1 MLQVEADGRLVT
13 IFSAPNYCDQ
23 MGNEGAIIRIGK
35 DLECKYRQFK
45 AVPHPQVRVA
55 PPPVASSLH
64 ALTIAAGSADG
75 VCRRRRLH
83 EFVPIAAVSSVA
95 LRIKKIKFETLAI
108 FAAVHMLLLSACL
121 LLTRALM

>member
-55 PPPVASSLH
+55 PPP
-64 ALTIAAGSADG
+64 
-75 VCRRRRLH
+75 RRLLPPRPH
-83 EFVPIAAVSSVA
+83 DCCRFGRWPLPAA
-95 LRIKKIKFETLAI
+95 
-108 FAAVHMLLLSACL
+108 AAS
-121 LLTRALM
+121 

>member
-55 PPPVASSLH
+55 PPPPSPPPSTPSRLLQVRPMAFAGGGGFMSL
-64 ALTIAAGSADG
+64 
-75 VCRRRRLH
+75 
-83 EFVPIAAVSSVA
+83 FQ
-95 LRIKKIKFETLAI
+95 
-108 FAAVHMLLLSACL
+108 
-121 LLTRALM
+121 

>member
-45 AVPHPQVRVA
+45 AVAHPQVC
-55 PPPVASSLH
+55 PPPRIIPAMHFTSAHLLQVRPMAFAGGGGFMSL
-64 ALTIAAGSADG
+64 
-75 VCRRRRLH
+75 
-83 EFVPIAAVSSVA
+83 FQ
-95 LRIKKIKFETLAI
+95 
-108 FAAVHMLLLSACL
+108 
-121 LLTRALM
+121 